1 MDRLD
6 NLMNNHWFMKI
17 FALLLAIML
26 YMSVNIEG
34 KESKSGITR
43 NSIGQTDVETVTN
56 VPVVTYYDEQNLVVS
71 GVPKT
76 VNVTLE
82 GPASIVKPTA
92 LQRDF
97 EIYVDLANLE
107 LGTYTVPLK
116 YKNISD
122 KLKVTIEPST
132 AKVTIQEKVSRD
144 FSVDVDFIHKSKL
157 VDGYSVEEP
166 IVKPS
171 VVTITGAKDE
181 VERIAL
187 VKARVDLDGA
197 VDTVKQESRV
207 RAYDR
212 EGKLLNVNINPSVV
226 EVTVPI
232 KSPSKSVP
240 LKINRVGTLK
250 EGLSIVKIEAVP
262 NEVTIFG
269 PKDKIDPIEFIDG
282 ITVNLDDITSDTT
295 LEVPVPLPEGVKSVD
310 PAKVKIHIQVQ
321 QEETKTFSSL
331 PIHVVGLGDQYN
343 VQFLNPKDGNMDVQ
357 VYGAPSV
364 LDSIR
369 ADDLQLYVNASELGI
384 GEHDVEIEVNGPQ
397 NITWKLPSNKAKIRI
412 SARS

>member
-212 EGKLLNVNINPSVV
+212 KGKLLNVNINPSVV

-269 PKDKIDPIEFIDG
+269 SKDKIDPIEFIDG

>member
-122 KLKVTIEPST
+122 RLKVTIEPST

-212 EGKLLNVNINPSVV
+212 KGKLLNVNINPSVV

-269 PKDKIDPIEFIDG
+269 SKDKIDPIEFIDG